1 LKRLILSFFL
11 LIMFSMTAMAQA
23 RNQQPSGAPRS
34 GALKLAGTATN
45 GTTNKPAAGDNVV
58 LLKPGQSM
66 EEVSRTKVDSS
77 GKFTILIP
85 EDGMPIHAIRV
96 NHQGVDFV
104 KPVRAGDTSVQ
115 ITVYDAEPVLE
126 GVKVTNQSEIYTSAD
141 SSSLSGVE
149 FFVINNT
156 STPPKAQPA
165 FQFYLPDGST
175 LVDGQAI
182 SGELMP
188 VRRTPVPMDEK
199 NKYEFRYP
207 LRPGITQ
214 FEVRFTVPYGGTIKL
229 NSRAAGNVEKFYVIT
244 PKTIKFNGGGSGFH
258 AEQWPIE
265 PGLAVDSNVIDQ
277 PAAGKQVAYEISGT
291 GTFPEPPA
299 QTASN
304 NGNGN
309 GRGGGGGAQ
318 ENNRP
323 GGGMGIPNAS
333 PIPLDS
339 AKWGFLGAL
348 VASLALGGAIVFF
361 TNRQPV
367 AVPAGAA
374 MAMGRPQQHDR
385 SAALLD
391 ALKEEIFQLESE
403 RVKNK
408 ISQPDYEKAK
418 AALDNTLHRA
428 MRRQT

>member
-1 LKRLILSFFL
+1 MKRLILFLFL
-11 LIMFSMTAMAQA
+11 LFIFSAAAIAQA

-34 GALKLAGTATN
+34 GVLKLAGTATN
-45 GTTNKPAAGDNVV
+45 GTTNKPAAGDSVV

-66 EEVSRTKVDSS
+66 EEVSRSKVDSS
-77 GKFTILIP
+77 GKFTIMVP

-104 KPVRAGDTSVQ
+104 KPVRAGETSVQ
-115 ITVYDAEPVLE
+115 ITVYDAEPIVD
-126 GVKVTNQSEIYTSAD
+126 GVKVTNQSEIYTAAD
-141 SSSLSGVE
+141 NSSLSGVE

-165 FQFYLPDGST
+165 FQFYLPDGAS

-188 VRRTPVPMDEK
+188 VRRNPVPMDEK

-207 LRPGITQ
+207 LRPGVTQ
-214 FEVRFTVPYGGTIKL
+214 FEVRFKIPYGGTITLSSKVA
-229 NSRAAGNVEKFYVIT
+229 SNVEKFYVVT

-258 AEQWPIE
+258 TEEWPVE

-277 PAAGKQVAYEISGT
+277 PAAGKQVAYELSGT
-291 GTFPEPPA
+291 GNFPEAPA

-304 NGNGN
+304 NG
-309 GRGGGGGAQ
+309 RGGGGAQ

-339 AKWGFLGAL
+339 SKLGFLGAL
-348 VASLALGGAIVFF
+348 VGFLAVGGAIVFF
-361 TNRQPV
+361 MNRQPV

-374 MAMGRPQQHDR
+374 MAMGRAQQQNH

-391 ALKEEIFQLESE
+391 ALKEEMFQLESE

-408 ISQPDYEKAK
+408 ISQQDYEKAK
-418 AALDNTLHRA
+418 AALDNTLQRA
-428 MRRQT
+428 MKRHP

>member
-1 LKRLILSFFL
+1 MKRLALSFFL
-11 LIMFSMTAMAQA
+11 VLIFSITAVAQA
-23 RNQQPSGAPRS
+23 RNQQPSGAPRT
-34 GALKLAGTATN
+34 GPVKLTGTATN

-58 LLKPGQSM
+58 LLAPGQSM
-66 EEVSRTKVDSS
+66 EEVSRSKVDSS

-85 EDGMPIHAIRV
+85 EDGKPIHAIRV

-104 KPVRAGDTSVQ
+104 KPVRAGETAVQ
-115 ITVYDAEPVLE
+115 ITVYDAEPIVD
-126 GVKVTNQSEIYTSAD
+126 GVKVSNQSEIYTSAD

-165 FQFYLPDGST
+165 FQFYLPEGAT

-188 VRRTPVPMDEK
+188 VRRNPVPMDEK

-207 LRPGITQ
+207 LRPGVTQ
-214 FEVRFTVPYGGTIKL
+214 FEVRFTIPYGGTINL
-229 NSRAAGNVEKFYVIT
+229 NSKAASNVEKFYVVT
-244 PKTIKFNGGGSGFH
+244 PKTIKFNGSNSGFH
-258 AEQWPIE
+258 PEQWPVE

-277 PAAGKQVAYEISGT
+277 PVAGKQVAYEISGT
-291 GTFPEPPA
+291 GTFPEAPA

-304 NGNGN
+304 NG
-309 GRGGGGGAQ
+309 RGGGGAGAQ

-339 AKWGFLGAL
+339 TKWGFLVAL
-348 VASLALGGAIVFF
+348 LGSLAGGGAIVFF
-361 TNRQPV
+361 MNRQP
-367 AVPAGAA
+367 AAAPAGAA
-374 MAMGRPQQHDR
+374 MAMGRAQSQNH

-408 ISQPDYEKAK
+408 ISQQDYEKAK
-418 AALDNTLHRA
+418 SALDNTLQRA
-428 MRRQT
+428 MKRQP

>member
-1 LKRLILSFFL
+1 MKRLILSLFL
-11 LIMFSMTAMAQA
+11 IFIFSVAAIAQA

-34 GALKLAGTATN
+34 GALKLTGTATN
-45 GTTNKPAAGDNVV
+45 GTTNKPAAGDSVV

-66 EEVSRTKVDSS
+66 EEVSRSKVDSS
-77 GKFTILIP
+77 GKFTIMVP
-85 EDGMPIHAIRV
+85 EDGMPVHAIRV

-104 KPVRAGDTSVQ
+104 KPVRAGETSVQ
-115 ITVYDAEPVLE
+115 ITVYDAEPILD
-126 GVKVTNQSEIYTSAD
+126 GIKVTNQSEIYTAAD

-165 FQFYLPDGST
+165 FQFYLPDGAK

-188 VRRTPVPMDEK
+188 VRRTPVPLDEK

-207 LRPGITQ
+207 LRPGVTQ
-214 FEVRFTVPYGGTIKL
+214 FEVRFTIPYGGTINL
-229 NSRAAGNVEKFYVIT
+229 NSKVASNVEKFYVVT

-258 AEQWPIE
+258 AEEWPVE

-277 PAAGKQVAYEISGT
+277 PAAGKQVAYELSGT
-291 GTFPEPPA
+291 GNFPDAPA

-304 NGNGN
+304 NG
-309 GRGGGGGAQ
+309 RGGGGAQ

-339 AKWGFLGAL
+339 SKLGFLGAL
-348 VASLALGGAIVFF
+348 VGFLAVGGAIVFF
-361 TNRQPV
+361 MNRQPV

-374 MAMGRPQQHDR
+374 MAMGRAQQQNH

-391 ALKEEIFQLESE
+391 ALKEEMFQLESE

-408 ISQPDYEKAK
+408 ISQQDYEKAK
-418 AALDNTLHRA
+418 AALDNTLQRA
-428 MRRQT
+428 MKRHP

>member
-1 LKRLILSFFL
+1 MKEYLKLKRFTLSFSL
-11 LIMFSMTAMAQA
+11 LAFSITAIAQA
-23 RNQQPSGAPRS
+23 RNQQPSGAPRT
-34 GALKLAGTATN
+34 GTLKLSGTATN
-45 GTTNKPAAGDNVV
+45 GTTNKPAAGDSVV

-66 EEVSRTKVDSS
+66 EEVSRSKVDSS
-77 GKFTILIP
+77 GKFTIMIP

-104 KPVRAGDTSVQ
+104 KPVRAGETSVQ
-115 ITVYDAEPVLE
+115 ITVYDAEPTVD

-141 SSSLSGVE
+141 NSSLSGVE

-165 FQFYLPDGST
+165 FQFYLPDGAS

-188 VRRTPVPMDEK
+188 VRRNPVPMDEK

-207 LRPGITQ
+207 LRPGVTQ
-214 FEVRFTVPYGGTIKL
+214 FEVRFTIPYGGTINL
-229 NSRAAGNVEKFYVIT
+229 NSKAASNVEKFYVVI
-244 PKTIKFNGGGSGFH
+244 PKTIKFNSSNSGFH
-258 AEQWPIE
+258 PEQWPIE
-265 PGLAVDSNVIDQ
+265 PGLAVDTNAIDQ
-277 PAAGKQVAYEISGT
+277 PAAGTQIAYAISGT
-291 GTFPEPPA
+291 GTFPEAPA

-304 NGNGN
+304 NG
-309 GRGGGGGAQ
+309 RGGGAAQ
-318 ENNRP
+318 DNRP

-339 AKWGFLGAL
+339 SKMLFLVAL
-348 VASLALGGAIVFF
+348 VGSLAVGGAIVFYA
-361 TNRQPV
+361 NRQN
-367 AVPAGAA
+367 ATVPAGAGA
-374 MAMGRPQQHDR
+374 AMGRAQQQNH

-391 ALKEEIFQLESE
+391 ALKEEMFQLESE

-408 ISQPDYEKAK
+408 ISQQDYEKAK
-418 AALDNTLHRA
+418 AALDNTLQRA
-428 MRRQT
+428 MKRQP